1 MLFAKIFKS
10 FMFRSFLHIFALSIF
25 MLAVP
30 CRAQVKDSIQKALTY
45 KPRFVFGLN
54 SRVSTVYGNPS
65 KTMRLFAGLDYN
77 KKMRFEFAI
86 NAMPDAAVDVSM
98 NDIFDT
104 VTRSHKLFYWGL
116 QAEYTFLRKGHW
128 KLSYPLQVGW
138 GVNHSTLRFN
148 QEETLK
154 SNDIVVPME
163 GGLDVLYYFYDWI
176 GIKAGMGVRMS
187 FGKSFSTLSGPYY
200 NLGIAL
206 YAGELYRKIKD
217 KKGS

>member
-1 MLFAKIFKS
+1 
-10 FMFRSFLHIFALSIF
+10 
-25 MLAVP
+25 
-30 CRAQVKDSIQKALTY
+30 
-45 KPRFVFGLN
+45 
-54 SRVSTVYGNPS
+54 
-65 KTMRLFAGLDYN
+65 
-77 KKMRFEFAI
+77 
-86 NAMPDAAVDVSM
+86 
-98 NDIFDT
+98 
-104 VTRSHKLFYWGL
+104 
-116 QAEYTFLRKGHW
+116 
-128 KLSYPLQVGW
+128 
-138 GVNHSTLRFN
+138 
-148 QEETLK
+148 LK